1 MNPGKSPISGR
12 QITRKEA
19 LKGLGNPKKW
29 KKESLAVYAEFR
41 AKPHR
46 GRSNETLLTKAAGTT
61 KKALAP
67 QPKSH
72 EEPVYAKKRKR
83 SSTAKRKN
91 RKLPKRKR

>member
-12 QITRKEA
+12 QITRKLA
-19 LKGLGNPKKW
+19 LRGLGNPKKW
-29 KKESLAVYAEFR
+29 KKESVAVYAEFR
-41 AKPHR
+41 AKPR
-46 GRSNETLLTKAAGTT
+46 RAPPNETLLAKAAGTIR
-61 KKALAP
+61 KALAP
-67 QPKSH
+67 QPQSH